1 MSTFSSND
9 NQRTVLSDQAYNSL
23 RSAILTG
30 HISLGSQLV
39 VRELSE
45 SMDLSP
51 TPIKTALTTLEREG
65 LVVSIPYKGFFV
77 PNYTIK
83 DVLELYSVREAIER
97 KIARLAAM
105 RISRLELHDLENL
118 LEQQLEHAIADTSRV
133 DLQFH
138 RIIAEASDNQRLID
152 ISQGL
157 HDQLQLFFASI
168 SPTTSRF
175 EESYKEHL
183 QVFEALV
190 AKDPDASEQA
200 TWQHNYNAT
209 TAFLIQQD
217 QADRVQIDR
226 EKLLFDKGFLETVKA
241 ESVLKPQVLDSS
253 LSESQK
259 TALTTILTEYIGPM
273 AIFVSSN
280 VLSKTID
287 VEEAIEKMA
296 AKIPDAGKARAFQV
310 AVNKFLND
318 SDLTT

>member
-1 MSTFSSND
+1 MSTFVSND
-9 NQRTVLSDQAYNSL
+9 NNNRTVLSDQAYNSL

-83 DVLELYSVREAIER
+83 DVLELYSVREAVER

-105 RISRLELHDLENL
+105 RISRLELHDLEGL

-138 RIIAEASDNQRLID
+138 RIIAEASDNQRLVVIA
-152 ISQGL
+152 QGL
-157 HDQLQLFFASI
+157 HDQLQLFFASLPPNQI
-168 SPTTSRF
+168 RVQ
-175 EESYKEHL
+175 ESYKEHL
-183 QVFEALV
+183 QIFEALV
-190 AKDPDASEQA
+190 AKDPDIAEQA

-209 TAFLIQQD
+209 TAFLKQHG
-217 QADRVQIDR
+217 QADTVQIDR
-226 EKLLFDKGFLETVKA
+226 EKLLFDKAFLETVKLDN
-241 ESVLKPQVLDSS
+241 VLKPKVLDIA
-253 LSESQK
+253 LSDAQK
-259 TALTTILTEYIGPM
+259 ADLTSILTEYIGPM
-273 AIFVSSN
+273 AIFVSDS
-280 VLSKTID
+280 VLSKTVD
-287 VEEAIEKMA
+287 VGEAIEKMA
-296 AKIPDAGKARAFQV
+296 AKIPDVGKARAFV
-310 AVNKFLND
+310 LAAESFLTD
-318 SDLTT
+318 VRS

>member
-9 NQRTVLSDQAYNSL
+9 TQRTVLSDQAYNSL

-118 LEQQLEHAIADTSRV
+118 LEQQLEHAIADTNRV

-168 SPTTSRF
+168 APSSTRF
-175 EESYKEHL
+175 EDSYREHL
-183 QVFEALV
+183 HIFEALV
-190 AKDPDASEQA
+190 AKDSDAAEQA
-200 TWQHNYNAT
+200 TWQHSYNAT
-209 TAFLIQQD
+209 TAFLFQHG
-217 QADRVQIDR
+217 QADVTQIDR
-226 EKLLFDKGFLETVKA
+226 EMLLFDQGFLERVKA
-241 ESVLKPQVLDSS
+241 DNVLKPQVLDSA
-253 LSESQK
+253 LSETQK
-259 TALTTILTEYIGPM
+259 SALTAILTEYIGPM
-273 AIFVSSN
+273 AIFVSNN
-280 VLSKTID
+280 VLSKTVD
-287 VEEAIEKMA
+287 VGEAIEKMA
-296 AKIPDAGKARAFQV
+296 AKIPDVGKARAFKQ
-310 AVNKFLND
+310 AAANFLE
-318 SDLTT
+318 DLTP

>member
-1 MSTFSSND
+1 MSTFASND
-9 NQRTVLSDQAYNSL
+9 NSNRTVLSDQAYNSL

-83 DVLELYSVREAIER
+83 DVLELYSVREAVER

-105 RISRLELHDLENL
+105 RISRLELHDLEGL

-138 RIIAEASDNQRLID
+138 RIIAEASDNQRLVVIA
-152 ISQGL
+152 QGL
-157 HDQLQLFFASI
+157 HDQLQLFFASLPPNQI
-168 SPTTSRF
+168 RVQ
-175 EESYKEHL
+175 ESYKEHL
-183 QVFEALV
+183 QIFEALI
-190 AKDPDASEQA
+190 AKDPDSTEQA

-209 TAFLIQQD
+209 TAFLMQHG
-217 QADRVQIDR
+217 QADTVQIDR
-226 EKLLFDKGFLETVKA
+226 EKLLFDKAFLETVK
-241 ESVLKPQVLDSS
+241 SDNVLKPKVLDIA
-253 LSESQK
+253 LSDAQK
-259 TALTTILTEYIGPM
+259 ADLTSILTEYIGPM
-273 AIFVSSN
+273 AIFVSNS
-280 VLSKTID
+280 VLSKTVD
-287 VEEAIEKMA
+287 VGEAIEKMA
-296 AKIPDAGKARAFQV
+296 AKIPDVQKARAFV
-310 AVNKFLND
+310 LAAESFLKD
-318 SDLTT
+318 TRS

>member
-9 NQRTVLSDQAYNSL
+9 NPENRTVLSGQAYDSL

-118 LEQQLEHAIADTSRV
+118 LELQLEQAIADTSKV

-152 ISQGL
+152 IAQGL

-168 SPTTSRF
+168 APSKDRV
-175 EESYKEHL
+175 EASYKEHL
-183 QVFEALV
+183 KIFEALV
-190 AKDPDASEQA
+190 SKDPDASEKLI
-200 TWQHNYNAT
+200 WQHNYNAT
-209 TAFLIQQD
+209 SAFLIQHG
-217 QADRVQIDR
+217 QADMTEIDR
-226 EKLLFDKGFLETVKA
+226 ETLLFDKGFLETVKA
-241 ESVLKPQVLDSS
+241 ADSLQPVVLDKA

-259 TALTTILTEYIGPM
+259 IALTQILTEYIGPM
-273 AIFVSSN
+273 AIFVSNN
-280 VLSKTID
+280 VLAKTLD

-296 AKIPDAGKARAFQV
+296 AKIPDAGKARAF
-310 AVNKFLND
+310 KD
-318 SDLTT
+318 SARKTID